1 MNARAMDAR
10 TPLDA
15 GSARR
20 IASAFLPG
28 TVLGNRYHYFY
39 ARAKLRSDPLYPGV
53 CAALHGTAVPLLD
66 LGCGLGLLAHALH
79 AAGLGLR
86 YFGADNDA
94 RKIAAARRAA
104 ARAGLANAG
113 FQILDLAR
121 ALPPHRGSV
130 AILDVLQFLQPD
142 RQAALVD
149 QVAGMIVA
157 GGRLVIR
164 TGLDDGSRRARI
176 TRTIDVFARLVG
188 WMNAAPVHY
197 PEPEMLRAH
206 LAAAGLRAEFSPL
219 AGRTPFNN
227 WLVVASRD

>member
-1 MNARAMDAR
+1 MNAMPRPQPR
-10 TPLDA
+10 PLSRDTA
-15 GSARR
+15 AR
-20 IASAFLPG
+20 IASSFLPG
-28 TVLGNRYHYFY
+28 TLLGNRYHYYY

-53 CAALHGTAVPLLD
+53 CAALRDAAGPLLD
-66 LGCGLGLLAHALH
+66 LGCGIGLLAHALQH
-79 AAGLGLR
+79 EGIALR
-86 YFGADNDA
+86 YFGVDNDH
-94 RKIAAARRAA
+94 RKIASARRAA
-104 ARAGLANAG
+104 ARAGLVDAG
-113 FQILDLAR
+113 FEALDLSQ

-130 AILDVLQFLQPD
+130 AILDVLQFLQPQ
-142 RQAALVD
+142 RQAEVVD
-149 QVAGMIVA
+149 AMVAMLEPGA
-157 GGRLVIR
+157 KLVIR